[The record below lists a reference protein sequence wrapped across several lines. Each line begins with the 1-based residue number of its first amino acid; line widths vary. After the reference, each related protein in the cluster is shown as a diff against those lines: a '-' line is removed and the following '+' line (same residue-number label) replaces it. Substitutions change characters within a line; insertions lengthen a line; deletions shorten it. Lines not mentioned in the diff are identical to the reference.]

1 MVANLPSAFLKGS
14 ADEIRGNALEVK
26 LLALK
31 TNNEHRKHLG
41 LL

>member
-14 ADEIRGNALEVK
+14 GDEIRGNASEE

-31 TNNEHRKHLG
+31 TNKEHRKHLG